1 VTKSVAP
8 DVAAALFETGERD
21 FGENRIDEL
30 ERKKAHFDAHGL
42 EVRWHW
48 LGHIQGR
55 KARRVLRAAH
65 TIHSLDSEALF
76 ERLEQLGQ
84 EEELHP
90 ELFLQVKLA
99 PEEEKTG
106 LDPHA
111 VAALAERVA
120 ASPFPLRGLMAM
132 APRPGPGDAPGAGAH
147 RAFSQLAEIAD
158 ALPRAFFENGRPE
171 LSMGMSADMDAAI
184 RAGADLVRV
193 GTALFA
199 GLEPTAGSGRSA
211 G

>member
-1 VTKSVAP
+1 MTSNWRRGTLGLVYVLERLASNRAGVWERIDGALRACGRPPGSVRLVCVTKSVAP

-111 VAALAERVA
+111 VAALAEDGGGRH
-120 ASPFPLRGLMAM
+120 LGC
-132 APRPGPGDAPGAGAH
+132 GGDAQPRDR
-147 RAFSQLAEIAD
+147 RAQLCVDTSE
-158 ALPRAFFENGRPE
+158 RG
-171 LSMGMSADMDAAI
+171 
-184 RAGADLVRV
+184 
-193 GTALFA
+193 
-199 GLEPTAGSGRSA
+199 
-211 G
+211 